1 MRPITTATNPPDG
14 RRRTPSMRKHAA
26 ALVLLGATV
35 SLGACSSDAD
45 DASSKSAGDG
55 GPTVTTKLLAYE
67 PEELEVK
74 AGTTV
79 TWTVSDNIGHT
90 VTTGSFELGGDGL
103 RTSENP
109 DGVIDQPIGPGED
122 ASFTFDEPGTYT
134 YYCSIHKGMSGVV
147 EVTK

>member
-1 MRPITTATNPPDG
+1 
-14 RRRTPSMRKHAA
+14 MRKHAA
-26 ALVLLGATV
+26 ALVLLGATLA
-35 SLGACSSDAD
+35 LGACSSDAD
-45 DASSKSAGDG
+45 DDSSKSSGNG
-55 GPTVTTKLLAYE
+55 GPEVSTKLLAYE

-109 DGVIDQPIGPGED
+109 DGVIDQPIGPGKD
-122 ASFTFDEPGTYT
+122 ATFTFDEPGTYT
-134 YYCSIHKGMSGVV
+134 YYCSIHKGMTGVV
-147 EVTK
+147 EVTE

>member
-1 MRPITTATNPPDG
+1 MSSP
-14 RRRTPSMRKHAA
+14 AA
-26 ALVLLGATV
+26 ALILLGSILA
-35 SLGACSSDAD
+35 LGACSSDGD
-45 DASSKSAGDG
+45 DKASEPAGGG

-109 DGVIDQPIGPGED
+109 DGELDQPIGPGKD
-122 ASFTFDEPGTYT
+122 ASFTFEEPGTYT
-134 YYCSIHKGMSGVV
+134 YYCSIHKGMTGVV
-147 EVTK
+147 EVTE